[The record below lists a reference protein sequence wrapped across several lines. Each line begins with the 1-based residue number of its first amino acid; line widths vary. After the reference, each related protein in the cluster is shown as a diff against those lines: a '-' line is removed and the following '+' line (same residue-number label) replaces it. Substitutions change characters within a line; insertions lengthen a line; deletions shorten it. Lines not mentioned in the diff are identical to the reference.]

1 MISRH
6 RLGPGSQRLLAQADA
21 GGVGLHDVM
30 ALLRLGAGAAS
41 VRLCNLVGGGHLVK
55 ARVQGEPARWFT
67 SAEAA
72 RAHELHR
79 RPLAEAAQAAGK
91 RARRDRRREAK
102 SQAARDRRAERAKR
116 AAARAQRLE
125 REKQQ
130 QQQAG
135 SSRPAAPACVPG
147 GFAAAGIGRY
157 LDE

>member
-1 MISRH
+1 MISRA
-6 RLGPGSQRLLAQADA
+6 RLGPGSVRLLVLADA

-30 ALLRLGAGAAS
+30 ALLGLGVGAAS

-55 ARVQGEPARWFT
+55 ATVQGEAARWFT

-79 RPLAEAAQAAGK
+79 RPLAAAAQAARK
-91 RARRDRRREAK
+91 RAHQERHR
-102 SQAARDRRAERAKR
+102 QARIQAQRNLRARR
-116 AAARAQRLE
+116 AAARALREQLEHRARQTGVAAADQQR
-125 REKQQ
+125 R
-130 QQQAG
+130 
-135 SSRPAAPACVPG
+135 VPG